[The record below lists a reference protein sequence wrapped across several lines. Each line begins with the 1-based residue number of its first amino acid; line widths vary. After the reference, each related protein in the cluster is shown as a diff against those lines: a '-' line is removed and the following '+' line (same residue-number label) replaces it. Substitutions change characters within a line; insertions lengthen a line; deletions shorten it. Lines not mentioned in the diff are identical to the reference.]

1 MPQAQLRIV
10 AQFFGRLLGSS
21 ALRRT
26 ALVLVLPFVGVL
38 TSFGI
43 APDTVTDTVV
53 RTPVVEDVALAP
65 AVSDIDTSPL
75 TQTQIFWHE
84 ELIRRGDT
92 LAGMLARLR
101 VNDDDALSFINSAP
115 EARVFFQL
123 TAGRTLRAATRPDGT
138 LLALQYL
145 NGDRLLAVTRDGD
158 RFVAAQ
164 SAAALDT
171 RVATAAGVIRSS
183 LFASTDALDVPDAI
197 AMQLVDLFSTEIDF
211 RKDLRKDDRFTVIY
225 EVLLNHGERV
235 GAGRVLSAE
244 FINQGR
250 KHNVVWFETTPG
262 QGAYYTPDGRDI
274 RKSFLRS
281 PLEFSRVSSGF
292 TEARYHPILHR
303 MIAHKGVDFVAPIG
317 TNIKATA
324 DGTVEFA
331 GVQSGYGN
339 VVILRHQNKYTTLYA
354 HMARFSNGIRPGAKV
369 QQGDI
374 IGAVGMT
381 GMTTG
386 PHVHYE
392 FRIDGVHHN
401 PLSVA
406 MPTASPMPP
415 ALKQKFL
422 LALAPFAH
430 TMDLL
435 RESGPA
441 TFE

>member
-1 MPQAQLRIV
+1 MPQAQQRIV
-10 AQFFGRLLGSS
+10 AQFLGRLLRST
-21 ALRRT
+21 AFRRT
-26 ALVLVLPFVGVL
+26 ALVLLLPFAGVV

-53 RTPVVEDVALAP
+53 RTPVVEQVVLPQALPDAAEKP
-65 AVSDIDTSPL
+65 SAEALIY
-75 TQTQIFWHE
+75 WRE

-101 VNDDDALSFINSAP
+101 VNDADALAFINSAP
-115 EARVFFQL
+115 EARAFYQL
-123 TAGRTLRAATRPDGT
+123 TAGRTLRAATRADGT
-138 LLALQYL
+138 LLTLQYL

-158 RFVAAQ
+158 HYIAAEN
-164 SAAALDT
+164 SAALDT
-171 RVATAAGVIRSS
+171 RVVNAAGVIRSS
-183 LFASTDALDVPDAI
+183 LFAATDALDVPDAI

-211 RKDLRKDDRFTVIY
+211 RKDLRQDDRFTVIY
-225 EVLLNHGERV
+225 EELLERGERV

-244 FINQGR
+244 FVNQGR
-250 KHNVVWFETTPG
+250 KHNVVWFEITPG

-292 TEARYHPILHR
+292 TMARYHPVLHR
-303 MIAHKGVDFVAPIG
+303 MTAHKGVDFVAPIG

-354 HMARFSNGIRPGAKV
+354 HMARFAGGISPGMRV

-374 IGAVGMT
+374 IGTVGMT

-392 FRIDGVHHN
+392 FRIDGVHHD

-415 ALKQKFL
+415 AVKQRFL
-422 LALAPFAH
+422 LASAPLAR
-430 TMDLL
+430 TMELL
-435 RESGPA
+435 RDTRPA

>member
-1 MPQAQLRIV
+1 MPQAQRRIL
-10 AQFFGRLLGSS
+10 AQFLGRLLGSV

-53 RTPVVEDVALAP
+53 RTPVVEEVALPPGVFEADANPSAQAP
-65 AVSDIDTSPL
+65 VY
-75 TQTQIFWHE
+75 WRE
-84 ELIRRGDT
+84 EVIRRGDT

-101 VNDDDALSFINSAP
+101 VNDADALAFINSAP
-115 EARVFFQL
+115 EARAFFQL
-123 TAGRTLRAATRPDGT
+123 IAGRTLRAATRPDGT
-138 LLALQYL
+138 LLSLQYL

-158 RFVAAQ
+158 HYVAAEN
-164 SAAALDT
+164 SAAVDT
-171 RVATAAGVIRSS
+171 RVVNAAGVIRSS
-183 LFASTDALDVPDAI
+183 LFAATDALDVPDAI

-211 RKDLRKDDRFTVIY
+211 RKDLRQNDRFTVIY
-225 EVLLNHGERV
+225 EELLERGERV

-250 KHNVVWFETTPG
+250 KHNVVWFEITPG

-292 TEARYHPILHR
+292 SPARYHPILHR
-303 MIAHKGVDFVAPIG
+303 MTAHKGVDFVAPVG

-339 VVILRHQNKYTTLYA
+339 VIILRHQNKYTTLYA
-354 HMARFSNGIRPGAKV
+354 HMARFARGIRSGVRV

-392 FRIDGVHHN
+392 FRVDGVHQD

-406 MPTASPMPP
+406 MPIAAPMPP
-415 ALKQKFL
+415 AIKQRFL
-422 LALAPFAH
+422 LAAAPLAR

-435 RESGPA
+435 RGTRPS